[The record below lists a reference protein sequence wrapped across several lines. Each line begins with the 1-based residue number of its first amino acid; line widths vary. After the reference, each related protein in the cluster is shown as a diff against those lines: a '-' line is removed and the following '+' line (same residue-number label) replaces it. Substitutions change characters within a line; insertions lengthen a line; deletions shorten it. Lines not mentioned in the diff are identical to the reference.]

1 MSHIYPTCP
10 HLVKHSDIVA
20 ELEAQD
26 LRERRKLDDIAFAL
40 LNSTSNDPAVAES
53 MLDDFIDLIFESNT
67 LCMYRYRW
75 LLARVRE
82 GL

>member
-1 MSHIYPTCP
+1 MIKPAF
-10 HLVKHSDIVA
+10 IVA

-40 LNSTSNDPAVAES
+40 LNATSNDPAVAER
-53 MLDDFIDLIFESNT
+53 MLDDFVDLLFESNA